1 MKPCTTISAL
11 FRRWIFVGILCFVAS
26 QQAGAFTFIYDPQT
40 DPANN
45 PFGRVLWNVAPNKE
59 RQMVLNYA
67 FVPLQQNEYV
77 WDGSNGQRVKAASRG
92 WTPQQQAAVKRA
104 ANTWTAGTG
113 VKNNLVGAPTN
124 GQNDLE
130 STALHEFGHAIGL
143 GHPENTLR
151 TVFNGRNTT
160 HVASPNNLNVNG
172 NPLIEPVPA
181 ADKNN
186 IRQSNTL
193 QAEDAQ
199 VRPLAQGATGTE
211 AVMIQLSLANEIQ
224 RSLAFD
230 DEQGL
235 HALHSGKDFVSNTA
249 DDFVIVLREVA
260 YNSGEQ
266 QINIVNSVLPFD
278 VGGRTSYSTKR
289 TNLFNDR
296 WRTNPILID
305 KSLLQLEYTV
315 DLLSGEP
322 TQILGATDAWITYPS
337 AGYGV
342 ELGAAHL
349 FLDADSMYAP
359 MPEPSTL
366 GLLTLAAILLSLI
379 HGGQGRRPASA
390 DFLAV

>member
-1 MKPCTTISAL
+1 MKPRTTLSLL
-11 FRRWIFVGILCFVAS
+11 FNRRILAGILCLAVSEPALAFAFV
-26 QQAGAFTFIYDPQT
+26 YDPQT

-45 PFGRVLWNVAPNKE
+45 PFGRALWNVAPNNQ

-77 WDGSNGQRVKAASRG
+77 WDGSNGQRVKAVSRG
-92 WTPQQQAAVKRA
+92 WTPQQQAAVNRA
-104 ANTWTAGTG
+104 AKTWTAGTG
-113 VKNNLVGAPTN
+113 VKNNLVGEPTN

-160 HVASPNNLNVNG
+160 HVASQNNLNVNG

-181 ADKNN
+181 ADKNT
-186 IRQSNTL
+186 IRQSNIL

-199 VRPLAQGATGTE
+199 VRPLAKGVTGTE

-235 HALHSGKDFVSNTA
+235 HALQSGKDFVSNTA
-249 DDFVIVLREVA
+249 DDFVIMLHEVA
-260 YNSGEQ
+260 YNSGQQ

-278 VGGRTSYSTKR
+278 VGGRTQYSTKR

-296 WRTNPILID
+296 WRTNPLLID
-305 KSLLQLEYTV
+305 KALLQLEYTV

-322 TQILGATDAWITYPS
+322 NQILGATDPWFTYSS

-342 ELGAAHL
+342 ELGAAHV

-359 MPEPSTL
+359 MPEPGTL
-366 GLLTLAAILLSLI
+366 SLMALAATLLFLI
-379 HGGQGRRPASA
+379 HGGQGRRPAGA